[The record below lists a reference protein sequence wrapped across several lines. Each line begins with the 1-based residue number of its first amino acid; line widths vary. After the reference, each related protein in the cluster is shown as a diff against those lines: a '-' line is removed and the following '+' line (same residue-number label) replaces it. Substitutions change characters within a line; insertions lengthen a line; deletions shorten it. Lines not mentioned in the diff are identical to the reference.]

1 MKTLLQINSGIFS
14 AHSQS
19 TALADNFAQ
28 KWLQRNNNSQV
39 VVRDLINNPVE
50 HLDAEIVMAFA
61 ADAKER
67 TDEQANIVAKS
78 DALIAE
84 IEAADAIVVGVP
96 MYNFSIPSQLKAYFD
111 QLARA
116 GVTFHYTETGPQGL
130 LKDKP
135 VYVLAARGGIHK
147 DQPSD
152 SQTNLVKTFFGF
164 IGLHNVQF
172 IYAEGLNMGDEAKEN
187 ALLAAQDQFESALA

>member
-14 AHSQS
+14 DHSQS
-19 TALADNFAQ
+19 TSLANNFAEQFLQ
-28 KWLQRNNNSQV
+28 KNSGSEV
-39 VVRDLINNPVE
+39 VVRDLINEPVA
-50 HLDAEIVMAFA
+50 HLDASIVMAFA
-61 ADAKER
+61 ADADER
-67 TDEQANIVAKS
+67 TPEQKHIVAQS

-84 IEAADAIVVGVP
+84 IEAADAIVLGVP

-116 GVTFHYTETGPQGL
+116 GVSFQYTETGPKGL

-152 SQTNLVKTFFGF
+152 SQSSFVKTFFGF
-164 IGLHNVQF
+164 LGLHNVQF
-172 IYAEGLNMGDEAKEN
+172 IYAEGLNMGDEAK
-187 ALLAAQDQFESALA
+187 AQAIAGAHGQFEGALA

>member
-14 AHSQS
+14 GHSQS

-28 KWLQRNNNSQV
+28 KWLQNNSRGQV
-39 VVRDLINNPVE
+39 IVRDLINDPIA
-50 HLDAEIVMAFA
+50 HLDANIVMAFA
-61 ADAKER
+61 SDPKDR
-67 TDEQANIVAKS
+67 TVDQKNIVAKS

-116 GVTFHYTETGPQGL
+116 GVTFKYTETGPQGL

-172 IYAEGLNMGDEAKEN
+172 IYAEGLNMGEEAKEH
-187 ALLAAQDQFESALA
+187 ALLAAQGEFETALA

>member
-14 AHSQS
+14 DHSQS
-19 TALADNFAQ
+19 TSLANNFAEQFLQ
-28 KWLQRNNNSQV
+28 KNSGSEV
-39 VVRDLINNPVE
+39 IVRDLINEPVA
-50 HLDAEIVMAFA
+50 HLDASIVMAFA
-61 ADAKER
+61 ADADER
-67 TDEQANIVAKS
+67 TPEQKHIVAQS

-84 IEAADAIVVGVP
+84 IEAADAIVLGVP

-116 GVTFHYTETGPQGL
+116 GVSFQYTETGPKGL

-135 VYVLAARGGIHK
+135 VFVLAARGGIHK

-152 SQTNLVKTFFGF
+152 SQSSFVKTFFGF
-164 IGLHNVQF
+164 LGLHNVQF
-172 IYAEGLNMGDEAKEN
+172 IYAEGLNMGDEAK
-187 ALLAAQDQFESALA
+187 AQAIAGAHGQFEGALA

>member
-14 AHSQS
+14 DHSQS
-19 TALADNFAQ
+19 TSLANNFAEQFLQ
-28 KWLQRNNNSQV
+28 KNSGSEV
-39 VVRDLINNPVE
+39 VVRDLINEPVA
-50 HLDAEIVMAFA
+50 HLDASIVMAFS
-61 ADAKER
+61 ADADER
-67 TDEQANIVAKS
+67 TPEQKHIVAQS

-84 IEAADAIVVGVP
+84 IEAADAIVLGVP

-116 GVTFHYTETGPQGL
+116 GVSFQYTETGPKGL

-152 SQTNLVKTFFGF
+152 SQSSFVKTFFGF
-164 IGLHNVQF
+164 LGLHNVQF
-172 IYAEGLNMGDEAKEN
+172 IYAEGLNMGDEAK
-187 ALLAAQDQFESALA
+187 AQAIAGAHGQFEGALA

>member
-14 AHSQS
+14 DHSQS
-19 TALADNFAQ
+19 TSLANNFAEQFLQ
-28 KWLQRNNNSQV
+28 KNSGSEV
-39 VVRDLINNPVE
+39 IVRDLINEPVA
-50 HLDAEIVMAFA
+50 HLDASIVMAFA
-61 ADAKER
+61 ADADER
-67 TDEQANIVAKS
+67 TPEQKHIVAQS

-84 IEAADAIVVGVP
+84 IEAADAIVLGVP

-116 GVTFHYTETGPQGL
+116 GVSFQYTETGPKGL

-152 SQTNLVKTFFGF
+152 SQSSFVKTFFGF
-164 IGLHNVQF
+164 LGLHNVQF
-172 IYAEGLNMGDEAKEN
+172 IYAEGLNMGDEAK
-187 ALLAAQDQFESALA
+187 AQAIAGAHGQFEGALA

>member
-14 AHSQS
+14 EHSQS
-19 TALADNFAQ
+19 TSLAHNFAD
-28 KWLQRNNNSQV
+28 KWLHNNAGGQV
-39 VVRDLINNPVE
+39 VIRDLISEPVA
-50 HLDAEIVMAFA
+50 HLDSNIVMAFS
-61 ADAKER
+61 ADKAER
-67 TDEQANIVAKS
+67 TQAQAEIVATS

-116 GVTFHYTETGPQGL
+116 GVTFTYTETGPKGL

-147 DQPSD
+147 DQPTD
-152 SQTNLVKTFFGF
+152 SQTSFIKTFFGF

-172 IYAEGLNMGDEAKEN
+172 IYAEGLNMGDEAKE
-187 ALLAAQDQFESALA
+187 SALASAQGEFEGALA

>member
-14 AHSQS
+14 EHSQS
-19 TALADNFAQ
+19 TSLAHNFAEQ
-28 KWLQRNNNSQV
+28 WSQSNSSGQV
-39 VVRDLINNPVE
+39 VVRDLISEPVA
-50 HLDAEIVMAFA
+50 HLDANIVMAFS
-61 ADAKER
+61 ADVAER
-67 TDEQANIVAKS
+67 TEEQAKIVGTS

-116 GVTFHYTETGPQGL
+116 GVTFTYTDTGPQGL

-152 SQTNLVKTFFGF
+152 SQTSFIKTFFGF

-172 IYAEGLNMGDEAKEN
+172 IYAEGLNMGEEAKE
-187 ALLAAQDQFESALA
+187 SALTSAKGEFEGVFA